1 MAKLRNYEIDALHN
15 VVCKRVSD
23 LKEAKIAEIKKTV
36 VLDEEDKLLLSL
48 IKEYE
53 ALNMRRIEISELGEK
68 LSKKIFETN
77 PLYWM
82 RVTEDDILK
91 NKAEKQLPEKLIRP
105 YRADIKD
112 KLIVANIDGNIEDIM
127 ENIVAEY
134 ND

>member
-15 VVCKRVSD
+15 VVCKRVSA

-36 VLDEEDKLLLSL
+36 VLDGEDRLLLSL
-48 IKEYE
+48 VKEYE
-53 ALNMRRIEISELGEK
+53 ALNQRRIEISELGEK
-68 LSKKIFETN
+68 LSKKIFKTN
-77 PLYWM
+77 PLYWV

-91 NKAEKQLPEKLIRP
+91 NKAEKQLPEKLARP
-105 YRADIKD
+105 YCADIKD
-112 KLIVANIDGNIEDIM
+112 KLIVANIDGNIENII